1 MMKLNRRA
9 LIAGI
14 AATAASPSILA
25 ASEGMRP
32 HALRFK
38 DRAMTDPKEI
48 DYTLRKARVGSFA
61 FVDGGDPLDLRL

>member
-14 AATAASPSILA
+14 AATAASPSFLA

-38 DRAMTDPKEI
+38 DRAMTDQKRL
-48 DYTLRKARVGSFA
+48 TTRCARPASG
-61 FVDGGDPLDLRL
+61 PLPSSTEMNPM